1 MGTFSGP
8 DFTEDPHP
16 RQLSKRGW
24 TLLGITALIVI
35 FIYWLVV
42 AFYSSEGRSSF
53 ESSPSTD
60 SGGISI
66 SFEPIGIS
74 PDTSNASFRMVLNT
88 SDVDISDPDGRTV
101 NNIRVT
107 IIGPDGSQEI
117 RFPEGTTAFGSAEV
131 VLGVAGE
138 LAQYPFDS
146 YKGTYLVTAD
156 FYDRQTDGLNET
168 KGAIPIEITSVGAIN
183 GWFSAL
189 NVSALLNSAPR
200 TTPELTELSSGVVL
214 GAEFSRAFSTKLFA
228 LVLLA
233 LAATVSL
240 FALFI
245 SILVLSNRRKAES
258 ALLAWTGSLLFAL
271 PILRA
276 YFPGD
281 PTIGAALDIYVFL
294 WTVVMA
300 FIAVF
305 FNAIAWVGQRGA
317 ELKAERTQV
326 EASTNAT

>member
-1 MGTFSGP
+1 MGTFLGP
-8 DFTEDPHP
+8 DFTKDPHP

-24 TLLGITALIVI
+24 ILLGITALIVI

-53 ESSPSTD
+53 EIASSTD
-60 SGGISI
+60 SGGINI
-66 SFEPIGIS
+66 NFEPIGVS
-74 PDTSNASFRMVLNT
+74 PDTNNASFRMVMSS
-88 SDVDISDPDGRTV
+88 SDVGISDPDGRAV

-107 IIGPDGSQEI
+107 VSGPDGSQEI
-117 RFPEGTTAFGSAEV
+117 RIPEGTAFGRAEV
-131 VLGVAGE
+131 GLGVSGE

-146 YKGTYLVTAD
+146 YSGTYFVNAD
-156 FYDRQTDGLNET
+156 FYDRQTGGVNET

-183 GWFSAL
+183 GWNSAL
-189 NVSALLNSAPR
+189 NASAILNSATR
-200 TTPELTELSSGVVL
+200 ITPELSSGVILV
-214 GAEFSRAFSTKLFA
+214 AEFSRAFSTKLFA

-245 SILVLSNRRKAES
+245 SILVLSNRRKVET

-271 PILRA
+271 PILRT
-276 YFPGD
+276 YLPGA
-281 PTIGAALDIYVFL
+281 PPIGAAVDVYLFL
-294 WTVVMA
+294 WTIVMA

-317 ELKAERTQV
+317 ELEAEHTQV

>member
-1 MGTFSGP
+1 MGTFLGP
-8 DFTEDPHP
+8 DFTKDPHP

-24 TLLGITALIVI
+24 ILLGITALIVI

-53 ESSPSTD
+53 EIASSTD
-60 SGGISI
+60 SGGINI
-66 SFEPIGIS
+66 NFEPIGVS
-74 PDTSNASFRMVLNT
+74 PDTNNASFRMVMSS
-88 SDVDISDPDGRTV
+88 SDVGISDPDGRAV

-107 IIGPDGSQEI
+107 VSGPDGSQEI
-117 RFPEGTTAFGSAEV
+117 RIPEGTAFGRAEV
-131 VLGVAGE
+131 VLGVSGE

-146 YKGTYLVTAD
+146 YSGTYFVNAD
-156 FYDRQTDGLNET
+156 FYDRQTGGVEET

-183 GWFSAL
+183 GWDSAL
-189 NVSALLNSAPR
+189 NVSTILNSATR
-200 TTPELTELSSGVVL
+200 ITPELSSGVILV
-214 GAEFSRAFSTKLFA
+214 AEFSRAFSTKLFA

-245 SILVLSNRRKAES
+245 STLVLSNRRKVET

-271 PILRA
+271 PILRS
-276 YFPGD
+276 YFPGA
-281 PTIGAALDIYVFL
+281 PPIGAAVDIYVFL
-294 WTVVMA
+294 WAIVMA

-305 FNAIAWVGQRGA
+305 FVAIAWVGQRGA
-317 ELKAERTQV
+317 ELEAEHTQV

>member
-1 MGTFSGP
+1 MGTFLGP
-8 DFTEDPHP
+8 DFTKDPHP

-24 TLLGITALIVI
+24 ILLGITALIVI

-53 ESSPSTD
+53 EIASSTD
-60 SGGISI
+60 SGGINI
-66 SFEPIGIS
+66 NFEPIGVS
-74 PDTSNASFRMVLNT
+74 PDTNNASFRMVMSS
-88 SDVDISDPDGRTV
+88 SDVGISDPDGRAV

-107 IIGPDGSQEI
+107 VSGPDGSQEI
-117 RFPEGTTAFGSAEV
+117 RIPEGTAFGRAEV
-131 VLGVAGE
+131 VLGVSGE

-146 YKGTYLVTAD
+146 YSGTYFVNAD
-156 FYDRQTDGLNET
+156 FYDRQTGGVEET

-183 GWFSAL
+183 GWDSAL
-189 NVSALLNSAPR
+189 NVS
-200 TTPELTELSSGVVL
+200 TTGGPGVILV
-214 GAEFSRAFSTKLFA
+214 AEFSRAFSTKLFA

-245 SILVLSNRRKAES
+245 STLVLSNRRKVET

-271 PILRA
+271 PILRS
-276 YFPGD
+276 YFPGA
-281 PTIGAALDIYVFL
+281 PPIGAAVDIYVFL
-294 WTVVMA
+294 WAIVMA

-305 FNAIAWVGQRGA
+305 FVAIAWVGQRGA
-317 ELKAERTQV
+317 ELEAEHTQV
-326 EASTNAT
+326 EASTNAA

>member
-1 MGTFSGP
+1 MGKFSGP

-24 TLLGITALIVI
+24 TLLGITTLIVI

-53 ESSPSTD
+53 ESASSTD

-74 PDTSNASFRMVLNT
+74 PDTSNASFRMVLNS

-117 RFPEGTTAFGSAEV
+117 RFPEGTAFGYAEV

-146 YKGTYLVTAD
+146 YKGTYFVAAD
-156 FYDRQTDGLNET
+156 FYEGQTGGVNET

-183 GWFSAL
+183 GWISAL
-189 NVSALLNSAPR
+189 NVSAFLNSATR
-200 TTPELTELSSGVVL
+200 ITPELTELSSGVVL